1 MKEIKDYLNKS
12 SILKSI
18 DLEKK
23 KISYKD
29 IVSHRKIDKISGE
42 EELVRAFIITRLV
55 EELGYDPK
63 NIEIEKEYDLGRP
76 KVNKPRIDIIVRDK
90 KKDIFLYIE
99 CKKPSEFN
107 KDQDEIIEKQLFNL
121 ASQEIGEGKRIKYL
135 VLYTYEKSKTI
146 KDNAIII
153 DYEKFKSFSDWKDNR
168 DFTDQIP
175 LKYGK
180 AVKEPFIK
188 GSKKD
193 LEQNF
198 VHDQLEALRKNL
210 HNVLWGGGGT
220 DDNDIFSSLVNII
233 LAKIQDESERKR
245 NEKYEFQIFS
255 YANGESFES
264 NDELF
269 ARINGLYKR
278 ALQQRL
284 NIKEKKKL
292 EKSYVIDENKFSL
305 NKLKYTVSQLEKYSF
320 VDGKNSLSGKDILG
334 DFFEGIIREGFKQ
347 TKGQF
352 FTHLN
357 IVKFL
362 LWGLKI
368 DDLAIKSIN
377 NNLELPYVI
386 DPSAGSGTFLIEYMK
401 FLTDSIKRRFRDEID
416 DTRDIED
423 KFNNWFLP
431 DNREN
436 KWAKDY
442 IYGVEH
448 NFNLG
453 TATKVNMILHGDG
466 ASNIFVKDGLLPFKN
481 YEKEISPNEL
491 NKSYQDKN
499 YNKINVNNK
508 FDVVISNPPFS
519 VELDKET
526 EKNLKH
532 SFLFGD
538 KKNSEN
544 FFIERYYQ
552 LLKPKGRLGIV
563 LPESVFDTTE
573 NKYIR
578 LFIYKYFKIK
588 SVISLP
594 QITFE
599 PYTSTKTSLL
609 LAQKKDHKE
618 IEQWDEQWKNFS
630 SRWSFLVTRTL
641 NLRKIY
647 LEKKDRK
654 KFPSVSNLN
663 EEEERKI
670 LLELLSENDEQTL
683 GSLNTKDI
691 LNKYEDDLKTICKI
705 DNDTKNIFGFV
716 NTTWVFSKVSKKID
730 YSILMHEI
738 ENVGYKRSK
747 RGEKIMPND
756 LYRTN
761 QHGEIIVNDGKKI
774 KALDFLREINWD

>member
-1 MKEIKDYLNKS
+1 
-12 SILKSI
+12 
-18 DLEKK
+18 
-23 KISYKD
+23 
-29 IVSHRKIDKISGE
+29 
-42 EELVRAFIITRLV
+42 
-55 EELGYDPK
+55 
-63 NIEIEKEYDLGRP
+63 
-76 KVNKPRIDIIVRDK
+76 
-90 KKDIFLYIE
+90 
-99 CKKPSEFN
+99 
-107 KDQDEIIEKQLFNL
+107 
-121 ASQEIGEGKRIKYL
+121 
-135 VLYTYEKSKTI
+135 
-146 KDNAIII
+146 
-153 DYEKFKSFSDWKDNR
+153 
-168 DFTDQIP
+168 
-175 LKYGK
+175 
-180 AVKEPFIK
+180 
-188 GSKKD
+188 
-193 LEQNF
+193 
-198 VHDQLEALRKNL
+198 
-210 HNVLWGGGGT
+210 
-220 DDNDIFSSLVNII
+220 
-233 LAKIQDESERKR
+233 
-245 NEKYEFQIFS
+245 
-255 YANGESFES
+255 
-264 NDELF
+264 
-269 ARINGLYKR
+269 
-278 ALQQRL
+278 
-284 NIKEKKKL
+284 
-292 EKSYVIDENKFSL
+292 
-305 NKLKYTVSQLEKYSF
+305 
-320 VDGKNSLSGKDILG
+320 
-334 DFFEGIIREGFKQ
+334 
-347 TKGQF
+347 
-352 FTHLN
+352 
-357 IVKFL
+357 
-362 LWGLKI
+362 
-368 DDLAIKSIN
+368 
-377 NNLELPYVI
+377 
-386 DPSAGSGTFLIEYMK
+386 
-401 FLTDSIKRRFRDEID
+401 
-416 DTRDIED
+416 
-423 KFNNWFLP
+423 
-431 DNREN
+431 
-436 KWAKDY
+436 
-442 IYGVEH
+442 
-448 NFNLG
+448 
-453 TATKVNMILHGDG
+453 MILHGDG

-491 NKSYQDKN
+491 NKSYKDKN
-499 YNKINVNNK
+499 YNNINVNNK

-670 LLELLSENDEQTL
+670 LLELLSENDEQTI
-683 GSLNTKDI
+683 GSLNIKDI

-761 QHGEIIVNDGKKI
+761 ENGEIIVNDGKKI

>member
-292 EKSYVIDENKFSL
+292 DKSYVIDENKFSL

-499 YNKINVNNK
+499 YNNINVNNK

-654 KFPSVSNLN
+654 KFPSVSKLN

>member
-292 EKSYVIDENKFSL
+292 DKSYVIDENKFSL

-499 YNKINVNNK
+499 YNNINVNNK